1 MPTRD
6 QKAGFLSDIHRMRGM
21 AILLI
26 VATHCL
32 YFFHWTNHHWLED
45 FLLDLFDDSTIIF
58 VFITG
63 YLFRHGRDA
72 YSYLGYLHTKFRNV
86 ILPYLL
92 ISTPAI
98 LLALRPGSPE
108 SAVPAL
114 KELALPLKVLYLYLW
129 PGLHTNYALWFI
141 PVLAIFYLAS
151 PLLYWTSY
159 RPRSYLVL
167 VALIP
172 LSILMHR
179 PTYGLNHNAL
189 LALYFLPAYILGM
202 WCREKR
208 EWVLAMTDRY
218 FAVFCGGFLAL
229 FLGHFALSDH
239 HGKYTFKQL
248 FDFGTN
254 GWLDWIFMQK
264 LLLIPVLLGIAWR
277 IRNIRVPVLDY
288 LANLSF
294 TIYFLHVYV
303 IFAASYLIHWRFEE
317 INLVDFLLLL
327 AAAVL
332 VPSIIGSLVHKLA
345 PRYSR
350 SLVGS

>member
-6 QKAGFLSDIHRMRGM
+6 QKVGFLSDIHRMRGM

-45 FLLDLFDDSTIIF
+45 LLLDLFDDSTIIF

-63 YLFRHGRDA
+63 YLFRHGRDSYFYLA
-72 YSYLGYLHTKFRNV
+72 YLRTKFRNV

-98 LLALRPGSPE
+98 VLALRPGSPE

-114 KELALPLKVLYLYLW
+114 ADLTLPMKVLYLYIW

-141 PVLAIFYLAS
+141 PILTIFYFVS
-151 PLLYWTSY
+151 PLLHWMSF
-159 RPRSYLVL
+159 RPRTYLVL
-167 VALIP
+167 VGSIP

-179 PTYGLNHNAL
+179 PTYGMDHNLL

-208 EWVLAMTDRY
+208 EWVQTATDRY
-218 FAVFCGGFLAL
+218 FALFCGGFLTL
-229 FLGHFALSDH
+229 FLGHFALSEH

-248 FDFGTN
+248 FDFRMN

-264 LLLIPVLLGIAWR
+264 LLLIPVLLGLAWR
-277 IRNIRVPVLDY
+277 IRNIRIPALEY

-317 INLVDFLLLL
+317 VNLVDFILLMT
-327 AAAVL
+327 AAVL
-332 VPSIIGSLVHKLA
+332 VPSIIGSLIHKLA
-345 PRYSR
+345 PTSP
-350 SLVGS
+350 LF